1 MQERETDLNYNFS
14 FLSRNDIRKET
25 YITETGLN

>member
-1 MQERETDLNYNFS
+1 MQERETDLNFS